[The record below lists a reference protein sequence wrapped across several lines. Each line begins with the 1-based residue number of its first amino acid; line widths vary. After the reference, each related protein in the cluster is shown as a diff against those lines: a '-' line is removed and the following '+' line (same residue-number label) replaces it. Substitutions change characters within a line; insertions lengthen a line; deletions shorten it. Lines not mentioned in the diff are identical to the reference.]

1 MKKFL
6 FVCLLAVFFN
16 CDYICVAQ
24 SKFELEL
31 LKLDAEKL
39 GINNI
44 NVYKCRLKERQYSKW
59 ENSNAMMVG
68 ITPNYFLLQESTSVF
83 AADNKKG
90 VEKIDNFVKLEECE
104 GYIDFN
110 NSTMNSY
117 TNRFVTRDG
126 NYMFLLTEKG
136 FALYNLNHEKVIEKK
151 NDGIIYSFNRIGR
164 IVTTSSSESDMNG
177 VLNVYSANILKRED
191 NGGYYLEI
199 SQNQPSY
206 RNLSI
211 IAIEN
216 IVKDYQNKNL
226 LKHYTSIFSSDKSER
241 RYEFTCRGIKTLRE
255 KVLKTTP
262 VKHTNWVNTKC
273 MVIFDCTETDF
284 FGQKKVGTFCCIFNL
299 KTFDLEGLIEIKEN
313 QLIIP
318 SKYEGLYVLAMY
330 DGHIW
335 KYNANGLLQW
345 EKQFAEKGKE
355 GAYNIA
361 ECFSFDES
369 GDYST
374 NIYISGTSTIAPYVG
389 YNNPVIWEIN
399 GVTQASRKI
408 ELSGKGVI
416 CANIIARG
424 GSNLYIQVFDKEK
437 GIEPE
442 YRGNDFVNP
451 FYDHIKQ
458 LMLK

>member
-1 MKKFL
+1 
-6 FVCLLAVFFN
+6 
-16 CDYICVAQ
+16 
-24 SKFELEL
+24 
-31 LKLDAEKL
+31 
-39 GINNI
+39 
-44 NVYKCRLKERQYSKW
+44 
-59 ENSNAMMVG
+59 
-68 ITPNYFLLQESTSVF
+68 
-83 AADNKKG
+83 
-90 VEKIDNFVKLEECE
+90 
-104 GYIDFN
+104 
-110 NSTMNSY
+110 
-117 TNRFVTRDG
+117 
-126 NYMFLLTEKG
+126 
-136 FALYNLNHEKVIEKK
+136 
-151 NDGIIYSFNRIGR
+151 
-164 IVTTSSSESDMNG
+164 
-177 VLNVYSANILKRED
+177 
-191 NGGYYLEI
+191 
-199 SQNQPSY
+199 
-206 RNLSI
+206 
-211 IAIEN
+211 
-216 IVKDYQNKNL
+216 
-226 LKHYTSIFSSDKSER
+226 
-241 RYEFTCRGIKTLRE
+241 
-255 KVLKTTP
+255 
-262 VKHTNWVNTKC
+262 